1 LSAGPNV
8 TASPWFLLLATVVA
22 FNTLLYVGLTLS
34 KILPWPRQLRP
45 SLVRRLLPGLR
56 LRPGRMVARVQ
67 RSYPEDEELRAS
79 RRRYRA
85 ARHGIVLALTMGG
98 SVVMLLAVVAGVV
111 GRRVPFWVNGVGY
124 VVGLALLI
132 AGAVLWYLPFRAPVA
147 IWTFA
152 VAATAV
158 VLLLVAESLQ
168 FGSVVASTV
177 ALTLMAVYMPVLLDR
192 LAALVSGAAM
202 LVGVV
207 VLAVADGGADA
218 SALVA
223 LAAGALVISA
233 AWLVVRLRTF
243 RDVAGS
249 QARSTT
255 AGVTDAPTGLLTEH
269 GLLTA
274 LAARAA
280 GASWAGS
287 PLSVVGVRITSLLLD
302 EQRYG
307 RGYATAV
314 VATVAAAVRAGV
326 PADDLVA
333 RSAEDE
339 ILVVSAGGSPDA
351 DALRRRLEGAID
363 ASGLTLGRS
372 PVTLVVTAVEG
383 GPHVDTLDGLL
394 GRPAVDAPE
403 PAPDWSRDT

>member
-1 LSAGPNV
+1 MSAGPNV

-255 AGVTDAPTGLLTEH
+255 AGVTDAPTGLLISRQIHPPATE
-269 GLLTA
+269 T
-274 LAARAA
+274 
-280 GASWAGS
+280 GA
-287 PLSVVGVRITSLLLD
+287 
-302 EQRYG
+302 
-307 RGYATAV
+307 
-314 VATVAAAVRAGV
+314 
-326 PADDLVA
+326 
-333 RSAEDE
+333 
-339 ILVVSAGGSPDA
+339 
-351 DALRRRLEGAID
+351 
-363 ASGLTLGRS
+363 
-372 PVTLVVTAVEG
+372 
-383 GPHVDTLDGLL
+383 
-394 GRPAVDAPE
+394 
-403 PAPDWSRDT
+403 